1 MKKTFFAIIA
11 ALMTITALNAQ
22 DYTGTILVTRYGTT
36 NSENATVTVTQQ
48 SDGLN
53 TLVLRVP
60 FMGMNMVLNMTDV
73 PSATT
78 GDYTVYSAERNVSTN
93 FGTMYTIV
101 FARVADGMMTANVS
115 IPAFSTTMF
124 FALSMKGMMKLTPAS
139 RVA

>member
-1 MKKTFFAIIA
+1 MKKTFFALIA

-36 NSENATVTVTQQ
+36 NSETATVTVTQQ

-78 GDYTVYSAERNVSTN
+78 GDDQPRP
-93 FGTMYTIV
+93 GTGV
-101 FARVADGMMTANVS
+101 FHATFLPS
-115 IPAFSTTMF
+115 PH
-124 FALSMKGMMKLTPAS
+124 
-139 RVA
+139 